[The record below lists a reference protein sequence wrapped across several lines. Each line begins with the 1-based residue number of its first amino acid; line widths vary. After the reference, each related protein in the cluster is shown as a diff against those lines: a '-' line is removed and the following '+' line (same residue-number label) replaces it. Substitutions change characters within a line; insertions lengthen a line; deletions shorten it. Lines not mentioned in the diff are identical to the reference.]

1 MKIGA
6 IVLAAGKGTRMKSK
20 YPKVLHKILN
30 KPILGY
36 VTDAVKELTENKP
49 IVVIGHGGEYVKEY
63 FEDAYI
69 YRNQEQQLGTGDA
82 VKAGMDALKDE
93 EAVLVL
99 CGDAPMIT
107 ADILRTMIEQ
117 FTKDQSKAI
126 VLSADIDDSKGYGR
140 IIRSNEGSFERI
152 VEEKDATEKEKEI
165 KEVNSGTYI
174 FDRKLLDEALKGLT
188 NDNSQGEYYLTD
200 VLEMFKNNGYKVEV
214 CKSED
219 NKVILGINNRVQLEE
234 ATILLKRRINEGHMM
249 AGVTFEDSAST
260 YISSEVVIGE
270 DVIIGPNV
278 SITGQTI
285 IGDDV
290 AIGPNSIIKDSKIG
304 KGTTILSSIILESE
318 LGENCIIGPFAYLR
332 PDNLLGDKV
341 KVGDFV
347 ELKKAKVGHGSKIPH
362 HSYIGDAV
370 IGEKV
375 NIGAGTI
382 TCNYDGERKY
392 QTIIEDGAFIGS
404 NSNLVAP
411 VFIGKE
417 SYVGAGSTIT
427 KDVPTKSLAIGR
439 SRQVIKD
446 NWKKK
451 K

>member
-6 IVLAAGKGTRMKSK
+6 IVLAAGKGTRMNSK

-36 VTDAVKELTENKP
+36 VTDAVKELTDKKP
-49 IVVIGHGGEYVKEY
+49 IVVIGHGGEYIQEY
-63 FEDAYI
+63 FEDTYI
-69 YRNQEQQLGTGDA
+69 YRTQDQQLGTGDA
-82 VKAGMDALKDE
+82 VKAGMDALEDE
-93 EAVLVL
+93 EVVLVL

-107 ADILRTMIEQ
+107 AETLRTMIEQ
-117 FTKDQSKAI
+117 YTKDEAKAV
-126 VLSADIDDSKGYGR
+126 VLSADIEDSKGYGR
-140 IIRSNEGSFERI
+140 IIRINDGPFERI
-152 VEEKDATEKEKEI
+152 VEEKDATEIEKLI

-174 FDRKLLDEALKGLT
+174 FDRVLLEEALNGLT
-188 NDNSQGEYYLTD
+188 NNNSQGEYYLTD
-200 VLEMFKNNGYKVEV
+200 VLEMFKKQGQRVEV
-214 CKSED
+214 CKSND

-234 ATILLKRRINEGHMM
+234 ATLLIKRKINEKHMM

-260 YISSEVVIGE
+260 YISSDVIFGE
-270 DVIIGPNV
+270 DVVIGPNV
-278 SITGQTI
+278 SITGNTI

-304 KGTTILSSIILESE
+304 IGTTILSSIILNSE
-318 LGENCIIGPFAYLR
+318 LGKNCIIGPFAYLR
-332 PDNLLGDKV
+332 PDNVLGDKV

-347 ELKKAKVGHGSKIPH
+347 ELKKTKVGDGSKIPH
-362 HSYIGDAV
+362 HSYIGDALV
-370 IGEKV
+370 GEKV

-382 TCNYDGERKY
+382 TCNYDGEHKY

-411 VFIGKE
+411 VIIGKE
-417 SYVGAGSTIT
+417 AYVGAGSTIT
-427 KDVPTKSLAIGR
+427 KDVPKKALAIGR
-439 SRQVIKD
+439 SKQINKD

-451 K
+451 N

>member
-36 VTDAVKELTENKP
+36 VTDAVKELTDKKP
-49 IVVIGHGGEYVKEY
+49 IVVIGHGGEYIKEY
-63 FEDAYI
+63 FNNIYI
-69 YRNQEQQLGTGDA
+69 YRTQEQQLGTGDA
-82 VKAGMDALKDE
+82 VKAGMDALEDE

-107 ADILRTMIEQ
+107 ADILNTMIEQ
-117 FTKDQSKAI
+117 YIKNEAKAI

-140 IIRSNEGSFERI
+140 IIRLNEGPFERI
-152 VEEKDATEKEKEI
+152 VEEKDATEKEKQI

-174 FDRKLLDEALKGLT
+174 FDRKLLDEALRGLT

-200 VLEMFKNNGYKVEV
+200 VLEMFKNNGHKVEV

-234 ATILLKRRINEGHMM
+234 ATILLKRRINEKHMM

-260 YISSEVVIGE
+260 YISSEVILGE

-332 PDNLLGDKV
+332 PDNLLGNKV

-347 ELKKAKVGHGSKIPH
+347 ELKKTKVGHGSKIPH

-370 IGEKV
+370 VGEKV

-411 VFIGKE
+411 VVIGQE
-417 SYVGAGSTIT
+417 AYVGAGSTIT

-439 SRQVIKD
+439 SRQVNKD

>member
-36 VTDAVKELTENKP
+36 VTDAVKELTDKKP
-49 IVVIGHGGEYVKEY
+49 IVVIGHGGEYIQEY
-63 FEDAYI
+63 FEDSCI
-69 YRNQEQQLGTGDA
+69 YRTQEQQLGTGDA
-82 VKAGMDALKDE
+82 VKAGLDALEDE
-93 EAVLVL
+93 DAVMVL

-107 ADILRTMIEQ
+107 ADILGKMIEQ
-117 FTKDQSKAI
+117 YKQVEAKAI

-140 IIRSNEGSFERI
+140 ILRLNDGTFEKI
-152 VEEKDATEKEKEI
+152 VEEKDATEKEKQI

-174 FDRKLLDEALKGLT
+174 FDRILLEKALVGLK

-200 VLEMFKNNGYKVEV
+200 VLEIFKNNGHRVEV

-219 NKVILGINNRVQLEE
+219 DKVILGINNRVQLEE
-234 ATILLKRRINEGHMM
+234 ATILIKRRINEKHMM

-260 YISSEVVIGE
+260 YISSEVVFGE

-278 SITGQTI
+278 SITGQTV

-304 KGTTILSSIILESE
+304 NGTTILSSIILNSE

-332 PDNLLGDKV
+332 PDNVLGNKV

-362 HSYIGDAV
+362 HSYIGDALV
-370 IGEKV
+370 GEKV

-382 TCNYDGERKY
+382 TCNYDGEHKH

-411 VFIGKE
+411 VVIGQE
-417 SYVGAGSTIT
+417 AYVGAGSTIT
-427 KDVPTKSLAIGR
+427 KDVPEKALAIGR
-439 SRQVIKD
+439 SRQVNKD